1 MRIMYIMLNR
11 IYYKIIYNKDMSKI
25 LRYLLLF
32 VSFFPFYNFADEIN
46 VSGLKKPVE
55 IIIDKYGVPHI
66 YAQDHY
72 DVFFAQ
78 GFNAARDRLWQID
91 TWRRRGLGQLS
102 EVLGPSYLVQDRAN
116 RLFLY
121 RGDMYREWLSYGSD
135 AKIISESFT
144 DGINAYIDYIEDNPD
159 KLPIEFKILEYKPS
173 KWEASDVVRI
183 RSHGLWRNVENEV
196 LRTKLLCSYNIKQLQ
211 QWKRLEPEW
220 NITIPNNFDACSF
233 QGDIL
238 ETYILATGPVRFNNI
253 NLNSNLMHFRDESL
267 GSNNWAVSPQR
278 TNTKSAILAND
289 PHRTHAVPSLRYI
302 SHLNGPGINVI
313 GAGEPALPGISI
325 GHNENIAFGLTIF
338 AIDQEDLYY
347 YDIDDKKPNQYR
359 YKGQY
364 EVIGSITE
372 AILVR
377 DQDPEIVK
385 LEFTR
390 HGPIIKRDKNR
401 IYALRAAWLDE
412 GMAPYFGSVEYMRSN
427 NWREFLAALNRWGAP
442 AENQVY
448 ADKEGNIG
456 YKPAGLFPKRIG
468 FDGLL
473 PVSGHGD
480 YEWNGYFDM
489 DVLPEEY
496 NPDRG
501 YVFTANGMNLPNDY
515 PIDDYPLGFEW
526 SAPWRHKRIDKV
538 LSIQENHSF
547 DDSLDLQRDY
557 HSVLA
562 EKLIQ
567 KLPSS
572 APDNIKSFFSK
583 WNGYMARDSKQAALF
598 AIWYYRHLNPALTE
612 AIFGNQS
619 LINSIDSYTVLD
631 LIDDKAYE
639 DVVLNSLETSFN
651 EAKHLLGEDS
661 NNWKWG
667 DLHKTNFN
675 HPLLDN
681 KNNIYA
687 NIMKINNYGRGGTG
701 NTPNSTSFSP
711 NDFLV
716 RSGGSWRFVVDTND
730 WNGARMTNAPGQSGD
745 PSSKFYDNLV
755 EGWANEKSFPL
766 LFTKDA
772 VMENMD
778 SIIKLMP
785 SN

>member
-1 MRIMYIMLNR
+1 MAN
-11 IYYKIIYNKDMSKI
+11 IY
-25 LRYLLLF
+25 RYLIIF
-32 VSFFPFYNFADEIN
+32 TSIFPFINLADEIK
-46 VSGLKKPVE
+46 VSGLNKPAE
-55 IIIDKYGVPHI
+55 IIIDSYGVPHI

-72 DVFFAQ
+72 DVFFVQ

-102 EVLGPSYLVQDRAN
+102 EVLGPTYIEQDRAN

-135 AKIISESFT
+135 AKKITQKFT
-144 DGINAYIDYIEDNPD
+144 DGINAYIKYIKDNPD
-159 KLPIEFKILEYKPS
+159 KLPIEFKILNYDPS
-173 KWEASDVVRI
+173 KWEASDIVKI

-196 LRTKLLCSYNIKQLQ
+196 LRTNLLCNYDKKQLQ
-211 QWKRLEPEW
+211 LWKRLEPEW
-220 NITIPNNFDACSF
+220 NISLPENFDPCSF
-233 QGDIL
+233 GEDIL

-253 NLNSNLMHFRDESL
+253 SLNANFMHFKDESL
-267 GSNNWAVSPQR
+267 GSNNWAVSPKR

-325 GHNENIAFGLTIF
+325 GHNDNIAFGLTIF

-347 YDIDDKKPNQYR
+347 YDVDDKNSNQYR
-359 YKGQY
+359 YKDHY
-364 EVIGSITE
+364 EVIHSVTE
-372 AILVR
+372 EILVR
-377 DQDPEIVK
+377 DQDSVVVK

-427 NWREFLAALNRWGAP
+427 NWREFLSALNRWGAP

-468 FDGLL
+468 YDGLL

-501 YVFTANGMNLPNDY
+501 YVFTANGMNLPKDY
-515 PIDDYPLGFEW
+515 PIKDYPLGFEW
-526 SAPWRHKRIDKV
+526 SAPWRHRRIDKV
-538 LSIQENHSF
+538 LGMQDNHSF
-547 DDSLDLQRDY
+547 DDSLNLQRDY

-567 KLPSS
+567 KLPSTT
-572 APDNIKSFFSK
+572 PDNIKSIFGK
-583 WNGYMARDSKQAALF
+583 WNGYMARDSKEAALF
-598 AIWYYRHLNPALTE
+598 SIWYYRHLNPKLTE
-612 AIFGNQS
+612 IIFGNQS

-631 LIDDKAYE
+631 LIDNRAYE
-639 DVVLNSLETSFN
+639 NVILSTLEASFN
-651 EAKHLLGEDS
+651 EAKLLLGENI

-667 DLHKTNFN
+667 DLHKTNFT

-681 KNNIYA
+681 EDNIFA
-687 NIMKINNYGRGGTG
+687 DIMKIKNYGRGGTG

-755 EGWANEKSFPL
+755 DGWANEKSFPL

-778 SIIKLMP
+778 SIIKLLP

>member
-1 MRIMYIMLNR
+1 M
-11 IYYKIIYNKDMSKI
+11 
-25 LRYLLLF
+25 
-32 VSFFPFYNFADEIN
+32 
-46 VSGLKKPVE
+46 
-55 IIIDKYGVPHI
+55 
-66 YAQDHY
+66 
-72 DVFFAQ
+72 
-78 GFNAARDRLWQID
+78 
-91 TWRRRGLGQLS
+91 
-102 EVLGPSYLVQDRAN
+102 
-116 RLFLY
+116 
-121 RGDMYREWLSYGSD
+121 
-135 AKIISESFT
+135 
-144 DGINAYIDYIEDNPD
+144 
-159 KLPIEFKILEYKPS
+159 
-173 KWEASDVVRI
+173 
-183 RSHGLWRNVENEV
+183 
-196 LRTKLLCSYNIKQLQ
+196 
-211 QWKRLEPEW
+211 
-220 NITIPNNFDACSF
+220 
-233 QGDIL
+233 
-238 ETYILATGPVRFNNI
+238 
-253 NLNSNLMHFRDESL
+253 
-267 GSNNWAVSPQR
+267 
-278 TNTKSAILAND
+278 
-289 PHRTHAVPSLRYI
+289 
-302 SHLNGPGINVI
+302 I

-347 YDIDDKKPNQYR
+347 YDIDDKKPNQYK
-359 YKGQY
+359 YKDQY
-364 EVIGSITE
+364 EVISSITE

-377 DQDPEIVK
+377 DKDPEIVE

-427 NWREFLAALNRWGAP
+427 NWREFLAALNRRGAP

-448 ADKEGNIG
+448 ADKDGNIG

-538 LSIQENHSF
+538 LSIQVNHSF

-598 AIWYYRHLNPALTE
+598 AIWYYRHLNPALTK

-687 NIMKINNYGRGGTG
+687 NIMKINNYSRGGTG

>member
-11 IYYKIIYNKDMSKI
+11 IYLKIIYNNNMSKFH
-25 LRYLLLF
+25 RYLILF
-32 VSFFPFYNFADEIN
+32 ISFFPLFNFADEIN
-46 VSGLKKPVE
+46 VYGLNKPVE

-102 EVLGPSYLVQDRAN
+102 EVLGPSYLEQDRAN

-135 AKIISESFT
+135 AKKISESFIN
-144 DGINAYIDYIEDNPD
+144 GINAYIDHIEDNPD
-159 KLPIEFKILEYKPS
+159 KLPIEFNILEYKPT

-220 NITIPNNFDACSF
+220 NITIPSNFDACSF

-238 ETYILATGPVRFNNI
+238 ETYILATGPVLFNNI
-253 NLNSNLMHFRDESL
+253 NPSSNLMHFRDESL

-278 TNTKSAILAND
+278 TNRKSAILAND

-347 YDIDDKKPNQYR
+347 YDIDDKKPNHYR

-364 EVIGSITE
+364 EVISSITE
-372 AILVR
+372 AILVKG
-377 DQDPEIVK
+377 QDPELVK

-473 PVSGHGD
+473 PVSGHGN

-526 SAPWRHKRIDKV
+526 SAPWRHQRIDEV
-538 LSIQENHSF
+538 LGMQENHSF

-567 KLPSS
+567 KLPN
-572 APDNIKSFFSK
+572 ATPDYIKSFFGK
-583 WNGYMARDSKQAALF
+583 WNGYMARDSKEAALF
-598 AIWYYRHLNPALTE
+598 AIWYYRHLNPKLTE
-612 AIFGNQS
+612 VIFGNES

-639 DVVLNSLETSFN
+639 DVVLNSLERSFN

-687 NIMKINNYGRGGTG
+687 DIMKINNYSRGGTG

-745 PSSKFYDNLV
+745 PRSKFYDNLV
-755 EGWANEKSFPL
+755 EDWANEKSFPL

-778 SIIKLMP
+778 SIIKLLP

>member
-1 MRIMYIMLNR
+1 MYIMLNR
-11 IYYKIIYNKDMSKI
+11 IYPKIIYNNIMTT
-25 LRYLLLF
+25 LHRYLLLF
-32 VSFFPFYNFADEIN
+32 VCFFPLLNFADEIN
-46 VSGLKKPVE
+46 VYGLNKPVE

-102 EVLGPSYLVQDRAN
+102 EVLGPSYLEQDRAN

-135 AKIISESFT
+135 AKKISESFT
-144 DGINAYIDYIEDNPD
+144 NGINAYIDHIEDNPD
-159 KLPIEFKILEYKPS
+159 KLPIEFNILEYKPS

-220 NITIPNNFDACSF
+220 NITIPDNFDACSF

-238 ETYILATGPVRFNNI
+238 ETYILATGPVLFNNI
-253 NLNSNLMHFRDESL
+253 NLNSDLMHFRDESL

-278 TNTKSAILAND
+278 TNRKSAILAND

-313 GAGEPALPGISI
+313 GAGEPALPGVSI

-364 EVIGSITE
+364 EVISSTTE
-372 AILVR
+372 AILVK
-377 DQDPEIVK
+377 DQDPVLVK

-501 YVFTANGMNLPNDY
+501 YVFTANGMNLPKDY

-526 SAPWRHKRIDKV
+526 SAPWRHQRIDKV
-538 LSIQENHSF
+538 LGMQENHSF
-547 DDSLDLQRDY
+547 DDSIDLQRDY

-572 APDNIKSFFSK
+572 TPDYIKSFFSK
-583 WNGYMARDSKQAALF
+583 WNGYMARDSKEAALF
-598 AIWYYRHLNPALTE
+598 AIWYYRHLNPKLTE
-612 AIFGNQS
+612 VIFGNES

-687 NIMKINNYGRGGTG
+687 DIMKINNYSRGGTG

-745 PSSKFYDNLV
+745 PRSKFYDNLV
-755 EGWANEKSFPL
+755 EDWANEKSFPL

-778 SIIKLMP
+778 SIIKLLP

>member
-1 MRIMYIMLNR
+1 MYIMLNR
-11 IYYKIIYNKDMSKI
+11 IYLKIIYNSVMSKI
-25 LRYLLLF
+25 LRHLLVL
-32 VSFFPFYNFADEIN
+32 VSFYPLFNLADEIN
-46 VSGLKKPVE
+46 VSGLNKPVE

-72 DVFFAQ
+72 DVFYAQ

-91 TWRRRGLGQLS
+91 TWKRRGLGQLS
-102 EVLGPSYLVQDRAN
+102 EVLGPSYIEQDRAN

-135 AKIISESFT
+135 AKKISESFT

-173 KWEASDVVRI
+173 KWKASDVVRI

-220 NITIPNNFDACSF
+220 NISIPDNFDACSF

-253 NLNSNLMHFRDESL
+253 NLNSNIMHFRDESL

-325 GHNENIAFGLTIF
+325 GHNDNIAFGLTIF

-347 YDIDDKKPNQYR
+347 YDIDDKNPNHYK

-364 EVIGSITE
+364 EVTRSITE
-372 AILVR
+372 EILVR
-377 DQDPEIVK
+377 DHDPELVK

-448 ADKEGNIG
+448 ADKDGNIG

-526 SAPWRHKRIDKV
+526 SAPWRHQRIDKV
-538 LSIQENHSF
+538 LNIQENHSF

-567 KLPSS
+567 KLPST

-583 WNGYMARDSKQAALF
+583 WNGYMARDSKEAALF

-639 DVVLNSLETSFN
+639 DVVLTSLETSFN

-687 NIMKINNYGRGGTG
+687 NIMKINNYSRGGTG

-711 NDFLV
+711 DDFLV
-716 RSGGSWRFVVDTND
+716 RSGGSWRFVVDTNN

-745 PSSKFYDNLV
+745 PRSKFYDNLV

-778 SIIKLMP
+778 SIIKLLP